1 MTRKVIKRSQF
12 HCYIFSSFVTH
23 LSQIN
28 FLSLC
33 TREIPTLSE
42 AFRLMNGKLAAT
54 YFTFQLPRSRLQ
66 ESPSHFQVNNRRMI
80 FPDCVLIMIILFH

>member
-12 HCYIFSSFVTH
+12 PCYIISSFVTH
-23 LSQIN
+23 LTQIN

-33 TREIPTLSE
+33 TRAIPTLSE

-54 YFTFQLPRSRLQ
+54 QSSRLQ
-66 ESPSHFQVNNRRMI
+66 ESLSHFQVNNRRMI
-80 FPDCVLIMIILFH
+80 FPDSLVIMIILFR

>member
-54 YFTFQLPRSRLQ
+54 QSSRLQ